1 MKKFMDEDFLLLS
14 EPAKKL
20 YHDYA
25 ENMPILDYHC
35 HISPKEIAEDRHF
48 DNITQVWLGGD
59 HYKWRLMRAFGL
71 DEKYMTGDASDK
83 EKFLMFA
90 KCLGRAVGNP
100 LYHWGVEFY
109 SKEQIQLQ
117 RRILNGE
124 GTEAVVPEINNEQ
137 GPLMQMPIVSDPDN
151 VDNYMA
157 RIFYGKEKVWAIPR
171 DEWIEQ
177 YGEAYGVSQ

>member
-109 SKEQIQLQ
+109 SNLYTAPVYETGDIIDTYVYRVGLTSMQYSFATAI
-117 RRILNGE
+117 G
-124 GTEAVVPEINNEQ
+124 
-137 GPLMQMPIVSDPDN
+137 LMKSVIAFVLMMLANHLAKKYTDSK
-151 VDNYMA
+151 
-157 RIFYGKEKVWAIPR
+157 IF
-171 DEWIEQ
+171 
-177 YGEAYGVSQ
+177 